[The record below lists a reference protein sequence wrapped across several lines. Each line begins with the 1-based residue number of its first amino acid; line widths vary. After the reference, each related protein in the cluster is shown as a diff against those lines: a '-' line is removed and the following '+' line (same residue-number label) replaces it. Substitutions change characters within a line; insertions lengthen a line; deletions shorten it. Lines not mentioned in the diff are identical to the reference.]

1 MKQKSIKTPR
11 TRQSNDRLF
20 SLIVFENEALLVLTK
35 EQRMTKKQT
44 NQEKACD
51 RFIEHTG
58 RIDAIL
64 KRLQGACDDHFGN
77 HPDHINWGDAGFI
90 ADIVKDLENISD
102 RVFKEGEYIYKFIE
116 YL

>member
-35 EQRMTKKQT
+35 EQIMTKKQT

-58 RIDAIL
+58 RIDVIL
-64 KRLQGACDDHFGN
+64 KRLQGACDDHFGT
-77 HPDHINWGDAGFI
+77 HPDHINWGDTGFI
-90 ADIVKDLENISD
+90 ADIVKDLELISD
-102 RVFKEGEYIYKFIE
+102 KVFKEGEYA
-116 YL
+116 